1 MQFSPRWLA
10 IVLSLIISFLTMGFL
25 SLVNNTFAV
34 LVVSFS
40 IAFSTSFILFYF
52 TLQFFIL
59 GDINDAFS
67 ILEKLKKKDFKLAKK
82 QISNLSAIQK
92 LNEELYAYAT
102 NKQKEIDHL
111 HQLAVYRRE
120 FLADVSHELKTPI
133 FATQGFIETLLDGAV
148 DDEEVRYKF
157 LEKASRSLEGLNNLV
172 EDLFTLSQMEA
183 KMITMHP
190 RLFMMEKL
198 VLEVFEQ
205 LEEKAYQRS
214 ISLII
219 KNQGV
224 KNVFADRNRIA
235 QVITNLVNNA
245 IKYGKNEGKVEVQ
258 IQNLPP
264 QKVLI
269 EVIDNGAGI
278 PVEHLD
284 RIFERFYR
292 VEKSRSKEKGGS
304 GLGLAIVKHI
314 LEAHNHK
321 VNVQSKVNEGT
332 IFSFE
337 LDAKE
342 KA

>member
-10 IVLSLIISFLTMGFL
+10 IVLSLSIALLTMGFL
-25 SLVNNTFAV
+25 SLVNSTFAV
-34 LVVSFS
+34 LVVGFG
-40 IAFSTSFILFYF
+40 IALSTSFILFYF

-59 GDINDAFS
+59 GDINEAFS

-82 QISNLSAIQK
+82 QISSLSSIQK

-102 NKQKEIDHL
+102 NKQQEIDHL
-111 HQLAVYRRE
+111 QQLALYRRE

-133 FATQGFIETLLDGAV
+133 FATQGFIETLLDGAI

-190 RLFMMEKL
+190 KNFDMEDL
-198 VLEVFEQ
+198 VLDVFEQ
-205 LEEKAYQRS
+205 LEEKARQRN
-214 ISLII
+214 IDLII
-219 KNQGV
+219 QNQPEIQ
-224 KNVFADRNRIA
+224 VFADRNRIA
-235 QVITNLVNNA
+235 QVMTNLINNA
-245 IKYGKNEGKVEVQ
+245 IKYGKNNGNVVVKIHKIQNQEVQ
-258 IQNLPP
+258 I
-264 QKVLI
+264 
-269 EVIDNGAGI
+269 EVVDNGTGI
-278 PVEHLD
+278 PAEHLD

-314 LEAHNHK
+314 VEAHNHK
-321 VNVQSKVNEGT
+321 ILVQSKVNEGT
-332 IFSFE
+332 IFSFK
-337 LDAKE
+337 LDEKE
-342 KA
+342 